1 MNSVIIQ
8 RPLLRNKHVI
18 CPQNEF
24 YDLLCNRTPLVSS
37 EGAVPRQ
44 LLCCFPGRDLYFGFH
59 EARFFCVYLISLLIL
74 NASVLSVLSVLVC
87 TFKPQQQWCV
97 FVRASFL
104 CVCIFMD
111 ALLPA
116 QIWRLVAHSFEGW
129 QNLRGRLKYCAV
141 IGIALSSV
149 SSINVQFSI

>member
-1 MNSVIIQ
+1 M
-8 RPLLRNKHVI
+8 
-18 CPQNEF
+18 
-24 YDLLCNRTPLVSS
+24 
-37 EGAVPRQ
+37 
-44 LLCCFPGRDLYFGFH
+44 
-59 EARFFCVYLISLLIL
+59 YLISLLIL
-74 NASVLSVLSVLVC
+74 NASVFAVLSVLVC

-97 FVRASFL
+97 FVRTSFL
-104 CVCIFMD
+104 RACIFMD

-116 QIWRLVAHSFEGW
+116 QIWRSVACSFEGW